1 MQPKETNEYSRSW
14 YPITL
19 AQSTHGLGKLVFGIC
34 VRKWLNDSPLW
45 STFLAKLERSEGEF
59 VDIFDTKVF

>member
-1 MQPKETNEYSRSW
+1 MPITPNEYSYSW
-14 YPITL
+14 YPVTL
-19 AQSTHGLGKLVFGIC
+19 AQSPCGLGKLVFGVC
-34 VRKWLNDSPLW
+34 VTKWLNDSPFR